1 MSDWPFRAT
10 DRDISKTFQQTLTRK
25 CFDLK
30 TIKSAALIRSPVD
43 RRLTDRQTFRP
54 AQSVHL
60 TCRSAQSRSSQASC
74 DPEPLTRFTWK
85 NLEEPGRTWRTS
97 SGFYHNI
104 LVTRQQKLQTASH
117 RTQFGG
123 WVSGAGNSF
132 TKVAV
137 FCEEEKLHYS
147 DGAFGQTWC
156 LKLRWVIHKT
166 E

>member
-10 DRDISKTFQQTLTRK
+10 DRDISKTLQTLTRK

-43 RRLTDRQTFRP
+43 RRLTDRQTLRP

-60 TCRSAQSRSSQASC
+60 TCRSAQSRSSQA
-74 DPEPLTRFTWK
+74 PLWPRASHTLH
-85 NLEEPGRTWRTS
+85 LEEPGRTWKNLEDVFWVLPQHFSYTS
-97 SGFYHNI
+97 AKTPNRFPQDTVWWMS
-104 LVTRQQKLQTASH
+104 
-117 RTQFGG
+117 
-123 WVSGAGNSF
+123 WAGNSL